1 MLLNSDLINDTE
13 QGNISNLYETE
24 VKPLGIHEDDE
35 ANKDEQNENEMRP
48 PSPTSGN
55 AKPKTKD
62 TKNPTVKGQIM
73 NISSPFKENFYRE
86 TGTNSPF

>member
-1 MLLNSDLINDTE
+1 VLLNSDLINDTE

-35 ANKDEQNENEMRP
+35 ANKD
-48 PSPTSGN
+48 GN